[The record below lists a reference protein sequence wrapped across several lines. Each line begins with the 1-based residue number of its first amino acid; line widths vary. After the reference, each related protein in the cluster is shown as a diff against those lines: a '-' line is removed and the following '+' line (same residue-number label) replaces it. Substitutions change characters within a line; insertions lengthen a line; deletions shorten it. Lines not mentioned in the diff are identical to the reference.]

1 MNVCLCLTSSGCLNF
16 LNNLCRTS
24 RCISSYVL
32 KNWVT
37 PCSASALVFHLPSFQ
52 IFFETRIFW
61 LAHLLQI
68 TFISTFIPPTPPLP
82 LWSPGGHTLAKHPLG
97 FSPNSQPST
106 LQYILTFSP
115 VITFSDVSQEGKR
128 SYGLEEYRSFMCTNT
143 HTHTAGLWTPL
154 VLQVDP
160 CLPLQDSHHVTSS
173 LLSQHMHTCEQT
185 HRRQKH
191 RFLLN

>member
-1 MNVCLCLTSSGCLNF
+1 MFNRNDLTLCLCLTSSGCLNF

-24 RCISSYVL
+24 RCISSYVM

-61 LAHLLQI
+61 LARLLQI

-97 FSPNSQPST
+97 FSPNSQPSA

-115 VITFSDVSQEGKR
+115 VITFSDVSQEGER
-128 SYGLEEYRSFMCTNT
+128 SYGFEEYRSFMCTNT
-143 HTHTAGLWTPL
+143 HTQPASGHRLFFRLTLA
-154 VLQVDP
+154 
-160 CLPLQDSHHVTSS
+160 CLFRTLT
-173 LLSQHMHTCEQT
+173 M
-185 HRRQKH
+185 
-191 RFLLN
+191 